1 MPIVT
6 VSRGTFSG
14 GRMLAEELARKLGCA
29 CVESEVLSD
38 AARTFGV
45 PVSRLK
51 AAMVKAPTAL
61 RGFAREREM
70 YLACITAALGERALG
85 GSLVYHGHAAHLLL
99 PRVNHVLRVRV
110 MADPEFRIKAA
121 MSRMNLSWA
130 QAKKYVRSVDAD
142 RARWVDF
149 LYGIDWTDPSHYD
162 LVVNL
167 EHVSVANAAAAV
179 CSMAELP
186 EFRPTPAS
194 TQQLEDILLAARAR
208 VRLGVD
214 PRTATADVRVKAHQ
228 GILSV
233 THMPQQAQVAPL
245 IPVVLE
251 GLEGIKEIHT
261 AIAATTLLWMEEQFS
276 AASDSFKHVLEIAE
290 RWDSAVE
297 LLKVAPESAD
307 AELRT
312 VAVGGSA
319 VYRSEPDQDGG
330 VLFDA
335 DEAPGDDAGR
345 DEDVTAT
352 LDALRARGRAGQGHA
367 VGADRLPGA
376 VDPATSYSLVLVGN
390 VFASRPEA
398 IRGRL
403 ARELRNAVA
412 DHLRVP
418 VVGPDEI
425 RARLRVG
432 PRQIGGLAVG
442 LLVVSLVYV
451 LVFSNQEAIL
461 RFFVGGGTVPHR
473 LLAALVLLL
482 VVPSFA
488 FLYGSCVNVVTKLLR
503 FD

>member
-1 MPIVT
+1 
-6 VSRGTFSG
+6 
-14 GRMLAEELARKLGCA
+14 
-29 CVESEVLSD
+29 
-38 AARTFGV
+38 
-45 PVSRLK
+45 
-51 AAMVKAPTAL
+51 
-61 RGFAREREM
+61 
-70 YLACITAALGERALG
+70 
-85 GSLVYHGHAAHLLL
+85 
-99 PRVNHVLRVRV
+99 
-110 MADPEFRIKAA
+110 
-121 MSRMNLSWA
+121 
-130 QAKKYVRSVDAD
+130 
-142 RARWVDF
+142 
-149 LYGIDWTDPSHYD
+149 
-162 LVVNL
+162 
-167 EHVSVANAAAAV
+167 
-179 CSMAELP
+179 
-186 EFRPTPAS
+186 
-194 TQQLEDILLAARAR
+194 
-208 VRLGVD
+208 
-214 PRTATADVRVKAHQ
+214 
-228 GILSV
+228 
-233 THMPQQAQVAPL
+233 MPQQAQVAPL

-276 AASDSFKHVLEIAE
+276 VASDSFKHVLEIAE

-297 LLKVAPESAD
+297 LLKVAPESTD